1 MIDAD
6 GSFHWYQPR
15 QVTDDNYYAGT
26 YRFYVGQEAWDYL
39 LAYFS
44 DMGLTEEDLL
54 GVIND
59 RPEYNLERFVCLV
72 ATNESFLLD
81 GEEQLSAPTQTH
93 YFGFLLENGSYL
105 NIANMTTG
113 SSYAFTK
120 DP

>member
-1 MIDAD
+1 MFDAD
-6 GSFHWYQPR
+6 GSFHWYQSR

-59 RPEYNLERFVCLV
+59 RPEYSLERFVCLV